1 MQQDLATTRVEE
13 EQKEHEDEEAE
24 DLNDNPEIYESERLK
39 DPLNDRVVKDVPRPP
54 TVALSLDRVF
64 PLKSKHGLEWHEL
77 PNLQLIKEYLKQLG
91 VISKELMMELIDRA
105 KRLLNQE
112 PNLVRI
118 DGPTHIFGDI
128 HG

>member
-1 MQQDLATTRVEE
+1 MQRY
-13 EQKEHEDEEAE
+13 EDEQEE

-39 DPLNDRVVKDVPRPP
+39 DPLNDRVMKDVPRPP

-64 PLKSKHGLEWHEL
+64 PLKSNSSSERHEL
-77 PNLQLIKEYLKQLG
+77 PNIQLIKEYLKQLG
-91 VISKELMMELIDRA
+91 VISKELVMELIDKT
-105 KRLLNQE
+105 KRLLDQE

-118 DGPTHIFGDI
+118 DGPTHVFGDI